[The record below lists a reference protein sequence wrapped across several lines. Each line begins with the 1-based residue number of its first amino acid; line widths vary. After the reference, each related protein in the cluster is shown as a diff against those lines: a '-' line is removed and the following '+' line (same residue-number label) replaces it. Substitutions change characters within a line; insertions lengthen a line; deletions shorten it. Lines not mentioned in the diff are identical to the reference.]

1 MNNPSETSKVFIKI
15 VEREIEQSQR
25 LLDLLRSEY
34 DLLQKGSAQALQ
46 GLTEEKKQQLKQVET
61 AVLKHNRFLEQ
72 LGFSADRQGT
82 EAFIRQSGEDE
93 RVVDAWHRFSSL
105 LEACQKQNVINGGA
119 VQLNQRHVTQ
129 TLDILKGI
137 SQREKTYGPSGE
149 SKPTSTSK
157 SLGKA

>member
-1 MNNPSETSKVFIKI
+1 MNTPSETTNAFVKI
-15 VEREIEQSQR
+15 VEQEIEQSQQ
-25 LLDLLRSEY
+25 LLELLRAEY
-34 DLLQKGSAQALQ
+34 ALLQKGSPQALQ
-46 GLTEEKKQQLKQVET
+46 GLTEEKKQRLKEVET
-61 AVLKHNRFLEQ
+61 TVLKHNRFLEQ
-72 LGFSADRQGT
+72 QGFSADRQGT
-82 EAFIRQSGEDE
+82 EAFIQQSGENQL
-93 RVVDAWHRFSSL
+93 VVDAWHRFTSL
-105 LEACQKQNVINGGA
+105 LDACQKQNVINGGA